1 MTPKELIKEDQE
13 MLEPIKIPLLI
24 IQSTNLIFQTI
35 DTLSGTYRNKH
46 FYYTIWISWF
56 VINVLCFIAWKFE
69 KPILYRVAHHI
80 MTIRNLLPMYNIGDA
95 QKMDDLGKLIQFCQL
110 QFIGLFCGSFVA
122 PCMFERAKIHVPV
135 SILYQLIFNFGL
147 ISLYFAQSGQYNA
160 ILYVFENKLAIVL
173 IVTFFHVA
181 VQYDAVITLLYYKTQ
196 LYNVISKS
204 EISQMTLQVLLNHLN

>member
-1 MTPKELIKEDQE
+1 
-13 MLEPIKIPLLI
+13 
-24 IQSTNLIFQTI
+24 
-35 DTLSGTYRNKH
+35 
-46 FYYTIWISWF
+46 
-56 VINVLCFIAWKFE
+56 
-69 KPILYRVAHHI
+69 
-80 MTIRNLLPMYNIGDA
+80 
-95 QKMDDLGKLIQFCQL
+95 
-110 QFIGLFCGSFVA
+110 
-122 PCMFERAKIHVPV
+122 MFERAKIHVPV

-204 EISQMTLQVLLNHLN
+204 EISQMTL